1 VRERISSPA
10 DRQSDLRIA
19 PSGKILACRRQR
31 HAQAIIIASTVYPH
45 ENIMTLDPE
54 SDDPLTDEEF
64 DVLERFLSSNA
75 VCDDA
80 MDVVMLHGFLTAVI
94 CGPNTVMP
102 SAILPWVWDARHA
115 TRQPRFLS
123 AGRARKITGLIIR
136 YWNDINNAL
145 NHCPD
150 LFEPPLHTT
159 GCKGEEVLILDEWCE
174 GYCKGI
180 NIDRE
185 AWEPLLE
192 RHPEWFNVILL
203 FGTAS
208 GYHELEQR
216 DYTVGQRRS
225 FANLLAAAA
234 LNIHQYWCEERR
246 KLMEQGERPNMIAA
260 ASRPKDR
267 TGKHTGRSDLDARD
281 ENESEDLFL
290 VDSLGRTT
298 EDAFHPLALSPLS
311 TGVTR
316 EGTSV
321 DVHIYRAGD
330 DSRDG
335 WILEIIDPLGTST
348 VWDDPFPTDGAALAE
363 ALNTINAHGIA
374 SVTGGVPG
382 HMTKH

>member
-1 VRERISSPA
+1 M
-10 DRQSDLRIA
+10 
-19 PSGKILACRRQR
+19 
-31 HAQAIIIASTVYPH
+31 
-45 ENIMTLDPE
+45 NLDPE
-54 SDDPLTDEEF
+54 SDEPLTDEEF

-80 MDVVMLHGFLTAVI
+80 MDAIMLHGFLTAI
-94 CGPNTVMP
+94 ISGPNMVMP

-123 AGRARKITGLIIR
+123 AGRARKMTGLIIQ
-136 YWNDINNAL
+136 YWNDINNTL

-159 GCKGEEVLILDEWCE
+159 EWKGEEVLILDEWCE
-174 GYCKGI
+174 GYCEGI
-180 NIDRE
+180 DIDRE

-208 GYHELEQR
+208 GYRELAQR
-216 DYTVGQRRS
+216 DYTVAQRRS
-225 FANLLAAAA
+225 FANLLTAGA
-234 LNIHQYWCEERR
+234 LNIHQYWREERR
-246 KLMEQGERPNMIAA
+246 KSMEQGERPNMIAA
-260 ASRPKDR
+260 VSRPKDR
-267 TGKHTGRSDLDARD
+267 TGNHTGRSELDAQD
-281 ENESEDLFL
+281 GNGSEDLFL

-311 TGVTR
+311 TRITR

-321 DVHIYRAGD
+321 EVHIYRAEN

-335 WILEIIDPLGTST
+335 WVLEIIDSLGTST
-348 VWDDPFPTDGAALAE
+348 VWDDLFPTDGAALDE
-363 ALNTINAHGIA
+363 ALNTISSHGIA
-374 SVTGGVPG
+374 SVTGGVPE

>member
-1 VRERISSPA
+1 M
-10 DRQSDLRIA
+10 
-19 PSGKILACRRQR
+19 
-31 HAQAIIIASTVYPH
+31 H
-45 ENIMTLDPE
+45 LDPE
-54 SDDPLTDEEF
+54 FDDPLTDEEF
-64 DVLERFLSSNA
+64 GVLERFLSSNA

-80 MDVVMLHGFLTAVI
+80 MDAVMLHGFLTAVI
-94 CGPNTVMP
+94 SGPSMVMP
-102 SAILPWVWDARHA
+102 SAVLPWIWDARHA

-123 AGRARKITGLIIR
+123 AGRARKITGLIIQ

-159 GCKGEEVLILDEWCE
+159 EWRGEEILVLDEWCE

-180 NIDRE
+180 DIDRE
-185 AWEPLLE
+185 AWELLIE

-208 GYHELEQR
+208 GYQALGQR
-216 DYTVGQRRS
+216 DYTVEQRRS
-225 FANLLAAAA
+225 FANLLTAAA
-234 LNIHQYWCEERR
+234 LNIHRYWGEERR
-246 KLMEQGERPNMIAA
+246 KLMEQGERPNMIPAV
-260 ASRPKDR
+260 SRPKDR
-267 TGKHTGRSDLDARD
+267 TGKHAGRSDLDAQD
-281 ENESEDLFL
+281 GNGSEDLFL

-311 TGVTR
+311 TSVTR

-321 DVHIYRAGD
+321 DVHVYQAGI

-335 WILEIIDPLGTST
+335 WILEIIDSHGTST

-363 ALNTINAHGIA
+363 ALNTINSHGIA
-374 SVTGGVPG
+374 SVTAGVPE
-382 HMTKH
+382 HVTKH